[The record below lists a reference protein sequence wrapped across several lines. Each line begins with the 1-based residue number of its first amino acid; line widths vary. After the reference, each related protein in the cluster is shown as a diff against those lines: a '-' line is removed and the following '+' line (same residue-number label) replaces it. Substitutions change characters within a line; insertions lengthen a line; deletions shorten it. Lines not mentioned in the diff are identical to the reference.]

1 MKNYFQ
7 EILQL
12 KGQEVEYEPSGYGHI
27 KMVKHHFPFSIR
39 EKEFDF
45 LRDLIIRYNLKNG
58 FELGT
63 GMGVST
69 AAIGL
74 GFKYT
79 GGKLVTIDSY
89 IEEHLESYGAYEHIP
104 AKLVFENDGYKS
116 AQFLINHFK
125 LQNHVFPEIGWSP
138 NDITRL
144 ITKHL
149 KSKIDFIFYDGGH
162 FDHQLVKDI
171 EVIQPLLAENFVIAF
186 HDFHP
191 NFFTDVVMNT
201 IEKVFKKPLKIAVPR
216 PDGEDLSIIINK

>member
-1 MKNYFQ
+1 MKNYYQ
-7 EILQL
+7 EILSL

-27 KMVKHHFPFSIR
+27 KMVKHHFPFSIK

-45 LRDLIIRYNLKNG
+45 LKDLIIRYNLKSG
-58 FELGT
+58 YELGT

-79 GGKLVTIDSY
+79 GGKLVTVDSY
-89 IEEHLESYGAYEHIP
+89 IEEHLESYGAYEYIP
-104 AKLVFENDGYKS
+104 PKLVYENDGYKS

-125 LQNHVFPEIGWSP
+125 LENNVFPEIGWSP
-138 NDITRL
+138 NNILGLLD
-144 ITKHL
+144 KHL
-149 KSKIDFIFYDGGH
+149 KSKIDFVFYDGGH

-171 EVIQPLLAENFVIAF
+171 EIIAPKLADNFVIVF

-191 NFFTDVVMNT
+191 NFFTERVMLA